1 MSDQGMR
8 ATAGDTRT
16 PASQE
21 TQWRPS
27 PPMMAP
33 PDDRDRLL
41 RAMTD
46 VLDDRR
52 PASAAEALK
61 MLRLG
66 YPDIPL
72 AMRIAALCARSK

>member
-1 MSDQGMR
+1 MPARVADTQIPPNHEPEWR
-8 ATAGDTRT
+8 DAPPIVAQQGDT
-16 PASQE
+16 
-21 TQWRPS
+21 
-27 PPMMAP
+27 
-33 PDDRDRLL
+33 DRLL

-52 PASAAEALK
+52 PTSAAEALK

>member
-1 MSDQGMR
+1 MVAPQG
-8 ATAGDTRT
+8 
-16 PASQE
+16 
-21 TQWRPS
+21 
-27 PPMMAP
+27 
-33 PDDRDRLL
+33 DRDRLL

>member
-1 MSDQGMR
+1 MR
-8 ATAGDTRT
+8 ARAGTTQIPASHEPEWRASPPIMAPQGDT
-16 PASQE
+16 
-21 TQWRPS
+21 
-27 PPMMAP
+27 
-33 PDDRDRLL
+33 DRLL

-46 VLDDRR
+46 VLADRR

-72 AMRIAALCARSK
+72 AMRIAALCAGSK

>member
-1 MSDQGMR
+1 
-8 ATAGDTRT
+8 
-16 PASQE
+16 
-21 TQWRPS
+21 
-27 PPMMAP
+27 
-33 PDDRDRLL
+33 
-41 RAMTD
+41 MTD

-72 AMRIAALCARSK
+72 AMRIAALCACSK